1 MTREII
7 AAALEAE
14 GLKAGGQGFSIAE
27 EREATFLV
35 SAPGEVLS
43 VGKVTQADLR
53 EKYLSLQTSRDER
66 YVFAYE
72 DILGVRLLGKGAS
85 SKHGSA
91 GFSR

>member
-14 GLKAGGQGFSIAE
+14 GLKASGQGFTIAE

-35 SAPGEVLS
+35 SAPGELLS
-43 VGKVTQADLR
+43 VAKVTQADLR
-53 EKYLSLQTSRDER
+53 EKYIFLQTSRDER
-66 YVFAYE
+66 FFFAYE
-72 DILGVRLLGKGAS
+72 DVLGVRILGKAS
-85 SKHGSA
+85 AKHGSA

>member
-14 GLKAGGQGFSIAE
+14 GLKASGQGFTITE

-35 SAPGEVLS
+35 SAPGELLS

-53 EKYLSLQTSRDER
+53 EKYIHLQTSRDER
-66 YVFAYE
+66 FIFAYE
-72 DILGVRLLGKGAS
+72 DILGVRILAKPSA
-85 SKHGSA
+85 KHGSA